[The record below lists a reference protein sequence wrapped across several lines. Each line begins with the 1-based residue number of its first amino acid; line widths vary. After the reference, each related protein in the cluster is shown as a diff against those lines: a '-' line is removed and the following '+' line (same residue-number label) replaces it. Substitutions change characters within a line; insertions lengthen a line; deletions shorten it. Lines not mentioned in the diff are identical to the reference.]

1 MCIFESK
8 CICNG
13 FNVNAISP
21 IVGQAGKMILMEGFA
36 ATRSWAE
43 APENLSVMRNL
54 RRKTELFVLG
64 AFLHLETLKTC
75 EIPASLML

>member
-13 FNVNAISP
+13 FNVNTISP
-21 IVGQAGKMILMEGFA
+21 IVRQAGKMILMEGFV

-43 APENLSVMRNL
+43 APENLSESWEI
-54 RRKTELFVLG
+54 KGEKPSCLFC